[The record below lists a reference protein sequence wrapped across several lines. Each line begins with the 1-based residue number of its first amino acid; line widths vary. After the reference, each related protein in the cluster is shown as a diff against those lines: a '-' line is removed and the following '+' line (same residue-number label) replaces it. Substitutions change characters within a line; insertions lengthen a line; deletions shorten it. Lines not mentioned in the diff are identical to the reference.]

1 MSIRR
6 KHFLKLIWKLLT
18 NPNSLIL
25 FFDSVVNNAFITLM
39 EFCGVIPY
47 QVSIYGR
54 SKCSC
59 NNHLWY
65 DVFLERDLF
74 INQNEQKKYNLRG
87 EKINNYSVLL
97 YQWVQRAHGYTI
109 YLYIDIT
116 KARKKIYMLI
126 GTFSYMLEFNLWEK
140 KPLPWF
146 SFMQGSIIFFPVG
159 GGGPCVSLQFAV
171 RVDVRLLFVIL
182 LCEAESEIKRKKE
195 GSNSLSD
202 SYKLL
207 YHLEKKGVVPDPPP

>member
-39 EFCGVIPY
+39 EFCDAIPY
-47 QVSIYGR
+47 HVSIYGR

-97 YQWVQRAHGYTI
+97 YQWVQRAQGYTI

-159 GGGPCVSLQFAV
+159 GGGVRVFLCSLQ
-171 RVDVRLLFVIL
+171 
-182 LCEAESEIKRKKE
+182 
-195 GSNSLSD
+195 
-202 SYKLL
+202 
-207 YHLEKKGVVPDPPP
+207 